1 MRLLLAPLVC
11 SSLLAGCVAP
21 GMKQLHVRD
30 APSSAQ
36 VRCTTEPDRQL
47 PLCTEEQRAWEQT
60 WREVPGVRGDHL
72 RLVVTGDAGMRDGDR
87 PSPGALAVATSAKAV
102 CRGTCDG
109 VLFLGDDVYWTG
121 IDEGAAGDD
130 GRQFLRALLNAYDL
144 PHAWLVA
151 GNHDWGPSGLAYG
164 AAPSRDRVQRLFE
177 VVREDDASGDRMR
190 GDAHFWQATMGPLE
204 VAALDT
210 TWLVRR
216 CHGSSVRCSGDREG
230 TALVDAL
237 PTMAGSADLV
247 VGHHPWHSNGG
258 HGSAGHYRDLGPI
271 SQGKGEA
278 LAATLQQLGPP
289 LYLAGHDHGTQVHLD
304 ADGHLSLVL
313 GAGSK
318 AEPPSRHPQEEL
330 LYEDWCRLGFAVIEA
345 EGDALAIQVYT
356 LDEPDTKAS
365 SEERHS
371 CRDVLS
377 ERVGPV
383 TTLPGEHVRE
393 SLPST
398 DLRCARFAR
407 RSAGWLREQGCT
419 TFQPPPPPPAPEPG
433 PLGIPAIP

>member
-1 MRLLLAPLVC
+1 MSGWLAPL
-11 SSLLAGCVAP
+11 LLGCVAP
-21 GMKQLHVRD
+21 GMKQLHVRA
-30 APSSAQ
+30 APSDAQ

-47 PLCTEEQRAWEQT
+47 PLCSEEQRAWEQT
-60 WREVPGVRGDHL
+60 WREVEGTRGERL

-130 GRQFLRALLNAYDL
+130 GRQFLRALLDAYAM
-144 PHAWLVA
+144 PHAWFTP
-151 GNHDWGPSGLAYG
+151 GNHDWGPSWLMYG

-177 VVREDDASGDRMR
+177 ALREDDARGDRMR

-216 CHGSSVRCSGDREG
+216 CHGADVSCKGDAEG
-230 TALVDAL
+230 TKMREALG
-237 PTMAGSADLV
+237 TMVGSADVV

-258 HGSAGHYRDLGPI
+258 HGSAGRYRDVRPF
-271 SQGKGEA
+271 SQGKGTA
-278 LAATLQQLGPP
+278 LAATLERLGPE

-304 ADGHLSLVL
+304 PKGHLSLVL

-318 AEPPSRHPQEEL
+318 AEPPSRHPREEL
-330 LYEDWCRLGFAVIEA
+330 LYEDWCRLGFAVVEA
-345 EGDALAIQVYT
+345 EGDDLAVQVYT

-365 SEERHS
+365 SEERRS
-371 CRDVLS
+371 CRDVLAD
-377 ERVGPV
+377 RVGPV

-393 SLPST
+393 ALPGT
-398 DLRCARFAR
+398 DLRCARFAL
-407 RSAGWLREQGCT
+407 RSGGWTREQGCHALL
-419 TFQPPPPPPAPEPG
+419 PPPPAPPPAPG